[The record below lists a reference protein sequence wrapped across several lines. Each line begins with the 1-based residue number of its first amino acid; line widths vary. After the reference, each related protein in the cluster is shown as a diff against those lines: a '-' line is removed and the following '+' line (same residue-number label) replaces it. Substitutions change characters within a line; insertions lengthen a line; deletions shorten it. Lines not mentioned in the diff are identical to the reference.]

1 MQRHNEETLE
11 QIRIDFVQ
19 GIQTDN
25 ESKYPTIEELSK
37 QYNIP
42 AVTLYRKSQAEEW
55 KTQRSDFKSN
65 LQSEINKQKK
75 DKLAKEA
82 VAFDE
87 NNLRIAQVL
96 ITKNLIDDRE
106 QFINTTQALNEL
118 LAQNIIPVINEND
131 VVATEELKFG
141 DNDRLSAIV
150 SIIVNASKLILVT
163 NKQGLYNFNP
173 DKNSDAKMIDFIQF
187 NSSQLNDLIPI
198 SSHGEGEG
206 GFSTKIM
213 AAQIAGFSGIQTQI
227 ISWSEKNFVDA
238 IEGKQV
244 GTLILES
251 DKKIR
256 LRKLWIAYGM
266 QSASKIEIDAGAFDA
281 IKNNASLLCNG
292 VVKIHEDFNI
302 GDGIEVVLNDF
313 NVAKGIA
320 KISSNEIS
328 DNIVLIHIDD
338 LIIL

>member
-1 MQRHNEETLE
+1 MNIKNKKTIVIKIGTTSLIDEGKLSQTLLHSLAEKIKQHQNTHNFVIVTSGAVSLGGMELNYKTRPKSMKKLQVASAVG
-11 QIRIDFVQ
+11 QIQLI
-19 GIQTDN
+19 N
-25 ESKYPTIEELSK
+25 EYKKVFNE
-37 QYNIP
+37 N
-42 AVTLYRKSQAEEW
+42 
-55 KTQRSDFKSN
+55 D
-65 LQSEINKQKK
+65 LQ
-75 DKLAKEA
+75 
-82 VAFDE
+82 
-87 NNLRIAQVL
+87 IAQVL

-106 QFINTTQALNEL
+106 QFVNTTQSVNEL
-118 LAQNIIPVINEND
+118 
-131 VVATEELKFG
+131 EELKFG

-173 DKNSDAKMIDFIQF
+173 DKNSDAKMIEFIQF

-227 ISWSEKNFVDA
+227 ISWSEQNFVDA
-238 IEGKQV
+238 IKGKQV

-266 QSASKIEIDAGAFDA
+266 QSTSKIEIDAGAFDA
-281 IKNNASLLCNG
+281 IKKNASLLCNG
-292 VVKIHEDFNI
+292 VVKVHKDFNI
-302 GDGIEVVLNDF
+302 GDGIDVVLNDI